1 LASTSEAI
9 MRVLAVIAIVSL
21 LLPSETSA
29 QRLPLPGSRPGP
41 ALPTPLPPQP
51 EPIARPLAY
60 KRMRLSVEA
69 YPLISH
75 YQSAAVSG
83 TSFGTGTRADY
94 RLTRKASATLDLTSS
109 FVGGSATVATIEIG
123 TRLRPERSERR
134 AYPFVDMRL
143 GYVRAFNGDF
153 LDAFGNAVSYGY
165 TSGFGAVTGVG
176 MEYDLT
182 RRFSLTT
189 AASASLNRMTTQDF
203 RDASLA
209 SYRMTSF
216 RYTLGIRYNPGRMV
230 RVPGSDLYN
239 RPRNQGH

>member
-1 LASTSEAI
+1 
-9 MRVLAVIAIVSL
+9 MRVLAVTAIVSL
-21 LLPSETSA
+21 LLPVELSA

-41 ALPTPLPPQP
+41 LRPAELPPQP

-60 KRMRLSVEA
+60 KRMRLAVEA

-75 YQSAAVSG
+75 YQSVGVSG

-94 RLTRKASATLDLTSS
+94 RLTPKASATLDLTSS
-109 FVGGSATVATIEIG
+109 FLGASATVATIEIG

-134 AYPFVDMRL
+134 AYPFVDMRI
-143 GYVRAFNGDF
+143 GYVSAFNGNLVDT
-153 LDAFGNAVSYGY
+153 FGNTVTYRYSSGLGAVSGI
-165 TSGFGAVTGVG
+165 G

-182 RRFSLTT
+182 RRLSLTT
-189 AASASLNRMTTQDF
+189 AASVTLNRMTTQDF

-209 SYRMTSF
+209 SYGMTSF
-216 RYTLGIRYNPGRMV
+216 RYTLGIKYNPVRMV

-239 RPRNQGH
+239 RAR